1 MFAEHQAWVIIH
13 AYKSDL
19 NVGQIQYKFLT
30 KQLTQYLNKKTKP
43 YMVLLKDAQPIHL
56 KEHHLRSIKRKV
68 FSNSKI
74 VNFKVFGTI
83 WVGVSQRLE
92 SSGRREQSDMGW
104 LFCFVLFLA
113 GGWLLVIF
121 EEKNRGKNW
130 GGLREGEKRM
140 CLLGSTSI
148 SLIPTGKIK
157 KKNGFDGGEKDGWR

>member
-83 WVGVSQRLE
+83 
-92 SSGRREQSDMGW
+92 
-104 LFCFVLFLA
+104 
-113 GGWLLVIF
+113 
-121 EEKNRGKNW
+121 
-130 GGLREGEKRM
+130 
-140 CLLGSTSI
+140 
-148 SLIPTGKIK
+148 
-157 KKNGFDGGEKDGWR
+157 